1 MELELSRFG
10 FGDSIEPGTMIIIM
24 IAVLGLACLGPLLA
38 MGARKR
44 AHGDDGGHPLRS
56 KLYFAEPERP
66 PPQRS
71 LHSGMKYKTRVKSK

>member
-10 FGDSIEPGTMIIIM
+10 FGDSIEPETMIIIM

-38 MGARKR
+38 MGGRNR

-56 KLYFAEPERP
+56 KLYFAEPEREP
-66 PPQRS
+66 PRRPLDGKMKHKTR
-71 LHSGMKYKTRVKSK
+71 LKYK